1 MEKDAAELASLEEK
15 FKKLATA
22 VAPVAS
28 PLKSRSPALCCHGIS
43 VDSCQLDQL
52 GRLTAVN
59 RSRDSLGDTYRLQ
72 RFIYPY
78 DGERQVVRI

>member
-22 VAPVAS
+22 VVPS
-28 PLKSRSPALCCHGIS
+28 PPLKRRSPALCCHGIS
-43 VDSCQLDQL
+43 VDSCQPDQP

-59 RSRDSLGDTYRLQ
+59 RSRDSLGDTYSLP

-78 DGERQVVRI
+78 DGERQVTRI